1 MTPTI
6 TTTQSLVGTTQP
18 VSPVATGN
26 VAQADFMML
35 LAQIVGQ
42 PAQQAIT
49 PLATPMTS
57 LPRSTSDLVES
68 EDIAQ
73 PDAAELL
80 ALALP
85 FIGRDSAFDAQTVSS
100 GGAMLNGM
108 TQRIEQNATRAAFDV
123 QLVTDMIQG
132 KQVATSEVTIAEGD
146 VFQLPIASPESAQ
159 AHKAHAASDMI
170 SRPIHVPVGNAQW
183 ADELGA
189 RLTTMTEQG
198 RHAASLRLSPEHLGP
213 LEIRISI
220 RDDQASVWFGAA
232 HADTRAAIEH
242 ALPRLRDMFEAQ
254 GMSLADAGV
263 FHEAPREQ
271 PHCQANKASAD
282 SHTSSAD
289 EPTSIPVRVNIGLVD
304 AYA

>member
-6 TTTQSLVGTTQP
+6 GTALPGGSTQQNAP
-18 VSPVATGN
+18 AASPSAAPT
-26 VAQADFMML
+26 DFMML
-35 LAQIVGQ
+35 LAQVVGP

-49 PLATPMTS
+49 PMPLQAA
-57 LPRSTSDLVES
+57 LPGDALQAPEGEETGS
-68 EDIAQ
+68 
-73 PDAAELL
+73 PDAAQVLPF
-80 ALALP
+80 ALP
-85 FIGRDSAFDAQTVSS
+85 FMAAEGVFSAQTPQKMIGIVE
-100 GGAMLNGM
+100 GQAGA
-108 TQRIEQNATRAAFDV
+108 AARAALDV
-123 QLVTDMIQG
+123 KVMTDMIQAEQSG
-132 KQVATSEVTIAEGD
+132 ATEIAPEGD
-146 VFQLPIASPESAQ
+146 LFQLPLSGAEGSQ
-159 AHKAHAASDMI
+159 QKLHAAGDPNL
-170 SRPIHVPVGNAQW
+170 RAIHVPVGNAQW

-213 LEIRISI
+213 LEVRISI

-242 ALPRLRDMFEAQ
+242 ALPRLREMFEAQ

-271 PHCQANKASAD
+271 AERAQGRVSLHGDAGSPEALAAAS
-282 SHTSSAD
+282 
-289 EPTSIPVRVNIGLVD
+289 VRLSIGLVD

>member
-6 TTTQSLVGTTQP
+6 GTNLPGGSAQSNAP
-18 VSPVATGN
+18 SPTPSAAPT
-26 VAQADFMML
+26 DFMML

-49 PLATPMTS
+49 PIPTQTALAGQATDASHSDETS
-57 LPRSTSDLVES
+57 PV
-68 EDIAQ
+68 
-73 PDAAELL
+73 DAAQILP
-80 ALALP
+80 LALP
-85 FIGRDSAFDAQTVSS
+85 LAASQGAFGTDLQNVGED
-100 GGAMLNGM
+100 GGSKVGAAARAML
-108 TQRIEQNATRAAFDV
+108 DV
-123 QLVTDMIQG
+123 KLVTDMIQ
-132 KQVATSEVTIAEGD
+132 AEQPGAPELSAD
-146 VFQLPIASPESAQ
+146 GEVFQLPLNGVESASQ
-159 AHKAHAASDMI
+159 KLHRTDDVT
-170 SRPIHVPVGNAQW
+170 RPIQAPVGNAQW

-213 LEIRISI
+213 LEVRISI

-242 ALPRLRDMFEAQ
+242 ALPRLREMFEAQ

-271 PHCQANKASAD
+271 PELAHGRR
-282 SHTSSAD
+282 SHGTEGHA
-289 EPTSIPVRVNIGLVD
+289 EEHATAAPVRVSVGLVD

>member
-6 TTTQSLVGTTQP
+6 GTNLP
-18 VSPVATGN
+18 DGSAPSNAPSPTSSAAPT
-26 VAQADFMML
+26 DFMML

-49 PLATPMTS
+49 PMPMQTALAGQATAGEGEDTPSAETAQI
-57 LPRSTSDLVES
+57 LP
-68 EDIAQ
+68 
-73 PDAAELL
+73 
-80 ALALP
+80 LALP
-85 FIGRDSAFDAQTVSS
+85 LTLPQGTLGTTDLHNLLENGSTQVGATAR
-100 GGAMLNGM
+100 AML
-108 TQRIEQNATRAAFDV
+108 DV
-123 QLVTDMIQG
+123 KVITDMIQAEQPG
-132 KQVATSEVTIAEGD
+132 TPKMSADGEVLQLPLNGVESAHQKLHSTGD
-146 VFQLPIASPESAQ
+146 VTRS
-159 AHKAHAASDMI
+159 
-170 SRPIHVPVGNAQW
+170 IHVPVGNAQW

-213 LEIRISI
+213 LEVRISI

-242 ALPRLRDMFEAQ
+242 ALPRLREMFEAQ

-271 PHCQANKASAD
+271 AELAQGRP
-282 SHTSSAD
+282 SHGHEGPAEEHAAAT
-289 EPTSIPVRVNIGLVD
+289 PVRVSVGLVD

>member
-6 TTTQSLVGTTQP
+6 GTNLTGSNS
-18 VSPVATGN
+18 SPSAPAAEPSAAPT
-26 VAQADFMML
+26 DFMML

-49 PLATPMTS
+49 PMPVQTALPNPASEPLQADEAPDSDAAQLIALS
-57 LPRSTSDLVES
+57 LPLMTGDQAAPTSATKQETLAIGEG
-68 EDIAQ
+68 AGQ
-73 PDAAELL
+73 AAVL
-80 ALALP
+80 A
-85 FIGRDSAFDAQTVSS
+85 
-100 GGAMLNGM
+100 
-108 TQRIEQNATRAAFDV
+108 RAVLDV
-123 QLVTDMIQG
+123 KVVTDMIEADRAVTTE
-132 KQVATSEVTIAEGD
+132 VAPDGD
-146 VFQLPIASPESAQ
+146 MFQLPVSSSESPHQ
-159 AHKAHAASDMI
+159 RLHATGDPV

-213 LEIRISI
+213 LEVRISI

-242 ALPRLRDMFEAQ
+242 ALPRLREMFEAQ

-263 FHEAPREQ
+263 FREAPREQ
-271 PHCQANKASAD
+271 PRLAHGSMPASGD
-282 SHTSSAD
+282 GGLPE
-289 EPTSIPVRVNIGLVD
+289 EPIGASVRVSIGLVD

>member
-6 TTTQSLVGTTQP
+6 GTNL
-18 VSPVATGN
+18 TGN
-26 VAQADFMML
+26 NSSPSAPTTEPSAAPTDFMML
-35 LAQIVGQ
+35 LTQIVGQ

-49 PLATPMTS
+49 PMPVQTALSDQASES
-57 LPRSTSDLVES
+57 LQGDDASD
-68 EDIAQ
+68 A
-73 PDAAELL
+73 DAAQLL

-85 FIGRDSAFDAQTVSS
+85 LVTADQAGSTLSTKQETLPIGE
-100 GGAMLNGM
+100 GAG
-108 TQRIEQNATRAAFDV
+108 QAAVAARAILDV
-123 QLVTDMIQG
+123 KAVTDMIEADRSA
-132 KQVATSEVTIAEGD
+132 ATEGGADGD
-146 VFQLPIASPESAQ
+146 VFQLPVSGSESSQPKFHVTADP
-159 AHKAHAASDMI
+159 A

-213 LEIRISI
+213 LEVRISI
-220 RDDQASVWFGAA
+220 QDDQASVWFGAA

-242 ALPRLRDMFEAQ
+242 ALPRLREMFAAQ

-263 FHEAPREQ
+263 FREAPREQ
-271 PHCQANKASAD
+271 PKFAHGSMHASGD
-282 SHTSSAD
+282 GRFPEEPIGSS
-289 EPTSIPVRVNIGLVD
+289 VRLSIGLVD